1 MTNTPMLW
9 TLYYLLVC
17 VFPGHQYRYNGYGT
31 FSIPRSAA
39 CSVGDCFLSHQWQIY
54 YMGGTTLILS
64 RGVVVNLISAIPLVP
79 SPCVSK
85 RASAIL
91 QPIRAVVQNQG
102 LSPQGCCILNLVQ
115 CDWDYVSMDQVRCGI
130 SISNIPSEEKYKL
143 KLYTVG
149 HPLHQQNI

>member
-1 MTNTPMLW
+1 MLW

-17 VFPGHQYRYNGYGT
+17 VFPGHQYRYKGYGT

-85 RASAIL
+85 RTSAIL

-115 CDWDYVSMDQVRCGI
+115 CDWDYVSMDQSTLWDLNFQCTQRGKIQTQTLHCRSPLI
-130 SISNIPSEEKYKL
+130 PTKNI
-143 KLYTVG
+143 
-149 HPLHQQNI
+149 